1 MRISSRGLSLIKEF
15 EGLELEAYQ
24 DIVGIWTIG
33 YGHTSMAGPPDV
45 VPGMEI
51 TESEA
56 SEILR
61 RDLKQYEQGV
71 EKAVKVSISQNMFDA
86 LVSITYNIGV
96 NGMKSSTFIKRI
108 NNKDFEGAAEAMKWW
123 NKAGGQVVA
132 GLKRRR
138 EAEAALFLE
147 GWTEDKDAV
156 ADNPRGAQVEENSPR
171 RGSLASSRTVGGSVA
186 AAGAGAATIGSTMV
200 GDEEDG
206 TETAETPVETP
217 TGTAPTVPADNED
230 EEPTEE
236 TAELESTT
244 GDLPGTVAEVA
255 KETQD
260 VFATA
265 WSREETQDAVVMAAG
280 VIAVIAA
287 LYVVVAR
294 VDDWRNHKR

>member
-1 MRISSRGLSLIKEF
+1 MRISNRGLNLIKEF

-71 EKAVKVSISQNMFDA
+71 EKAVKVEITQNMFDA

-123 NKAGGQVVA
+123 NKAGGRVVA

-147 GWTEDKDAV
+147 GWTEDKDATQ
-156 ADNPRGAQVEENSPR
+156 DEPRGAQVEENSPR
-171 RGSLASSRTVGGSVA
+171 RGSLASSRTIGGATA

-200 GDEEDG
+200 EDQNAEGTGAEAADAENAAAEQGDDEGAADELSPEDQ
-206 TETAETPVETP
+206 T
-217 TGTAPTVPADNED
+217 PTVPEN
-230 EEPTEE
+230 
-236 TAELESTT
+236 
-244 GDLPGTVAEVA
+244 LPGTVTEVA
-255 KETQD
+255 DRTQD

-265 WSREETQDAVVMAAG
+265 WSREETQDAVVLAAG